1 MSDSLLPGEGEI
13 TIAQMQ
19 HAVDTW
25 IKSYGVRYFS
35 PLTNMAVLAEECGE
49 VARVMARVY
58 GDQSAKPGDGLAL
71 ADELAD
77 VVWVVAA
84 IANQTGVDLTAA
96 FRNNL
101 VKKSVRDKERH
112 KNNPKLSQSDS

>member
-1 MSDSLLPGEGEI
+1 MSDSLLPAEGEI

-19 HAVDTW
+19 SAVDTW
-25 IKSYGVRYFS
+25 IKTYGVRYFS

-58 GDQSAKPGDGLAL
+58 GDQSAKPGDSLAL

-84 IANQTGVDLTAA
+84 IANQTGVNLTAA